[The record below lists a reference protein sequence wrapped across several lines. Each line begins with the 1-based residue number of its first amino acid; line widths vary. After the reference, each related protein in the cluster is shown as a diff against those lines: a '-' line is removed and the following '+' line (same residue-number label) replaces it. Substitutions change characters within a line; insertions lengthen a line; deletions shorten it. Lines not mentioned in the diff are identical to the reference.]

1 MISKNNSFLKFLHT
15 IIYKFIPLAI
25 GAIGMYPAV
34 RQHLKASEENFR
46 SAGLPVETFITQNFK
61 YLMQFQ
67 NSNNDNYITTTHL

>member
-1 MISKNNSFLKFLHT
+1 MHT

-46 SAGLPVETFITQNFK
+46 SAGLPVETFILNKKSQIPNAISKFK
-61 YLMQFQ
+61 QW
-67 NSNNDNYITTTHL
+67 

>member
-1 MISKNNSFLKFLHT
+1 MISKNNSFLKILHT

-46 SAGLPVETFITQNFK
+46 SAGLPVETFITQ
-61 YLMQFQ
+61 
-67 NSNNDNYITTTHL
+67 